1 LEFSTSLIKPI
12 SSFLSQGKF
21 RVSVEGEMSTPRE
34 TKAGVTQGSVLSPTT
49 LQVNNY
55 PQCSCICVSV
65 GSTVVLRSIAMHGF
79 LVIIS
84 AQV

>member
-1 LEFSTSLIKPI
+1 MWTSAANDWLYNNSI
-12 SSFLSQGKF
+12 L
-21 RVSVEGEMSTPRE
+21 RGE
-34 TKAGVTQGSVLSPTT
+34 
-49 LQVNNY
+49 VNNY

-65 GSTVVLRSIAMHGF
+65 GSTVVLRSTAMHGF